1 MAHRSAFDADLGS
14 ARAFVSTIAHRRA
27 VDRVRSEEAS
37 RRRERADAVKAPVV
51 DVTAEPEAAAIESLE
66 RRLVRSALDRL
77 TDTQREAIVMAYY
90 DGRSYPEVAALLDV
104 PLGTVKTRIRD
115 GLIRLRDTNAADDSS
130 TTTVDSGA
138 DDDMADDDMADDDMA
153 DTPDDVAT
161 IWSELVDAGLSDAQA
176 DCVTDAVVAE
186 WGADAL
192 SQTGRI
198 ADEDLL
204 RLRDIVFDC
213 A

>member
-1 MAHRSAFDADLGS
+1 M
-14 ARAFVSTIAHRRA
+14 
-27 VDRVRSEEAS
+27 
-37 RRRERADAVKAPVV
+37 KAPVV

-138 DDDMADDDMADDDMA
+138 DDDMADDDMV

-161 IWSELVDAGLSDAQA
+161 IWSELVDVGLSDAQA

>member
-37 RRRERADAVKAPVV
+37 RRREPADAVKAPVV

>member
-1 MAHRSAFDADLGS
+1 M
-14 ARAFVSTIAHRRA
+14 IA
-27 VDRVRSEEAS
+27 
-37 RRRERADAVKAPVV
+37 
-51 DVTAEPEAAAIESLE
+51 
-66 RRLVRSALDRL
+66 ALAL
-77 TDTQREAIVMAYY
+77 L
-90 DGRSYPEVAALLDV
+90 VAACGD
-104 PLGTVKTRIRD
+104 D
-115 GLIRLRDTNAADDSS
+115 DTNAADDSP

-138 DDDMADDDMADDDMA
+138 DDDMADDDMAD
-153 DTPDDVAT
+153 TPDAVAT
-161 IWSELVDAGLSDAQA
+161 IWSELVDAGLSDARA

>member
-138 DDDMADDDMADDDMA
+138 DDDMADDDMV

-161 IWSELVDAGLSDAQA
+161 IWSELVDVGLSDAQA